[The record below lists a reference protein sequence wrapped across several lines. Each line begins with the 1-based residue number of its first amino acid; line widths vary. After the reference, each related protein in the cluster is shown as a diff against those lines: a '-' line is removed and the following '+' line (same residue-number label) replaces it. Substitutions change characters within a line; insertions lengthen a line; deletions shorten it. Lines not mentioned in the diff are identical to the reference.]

1 MDINVQSEL
10 RNVAS
15 LVDPASATII
25 GPSIR
30 SAAVVRNMLA
40 SAIPVIGVH
49 PSKSDVLGLQ
59 CLPSISSLPS
69 APELGVVMVGHER
82 MEAAVYEL
90 MDMGTRAFFFPGLG
104 SEAGSEGPK
113 IAARIKERASSN
125 GSMIIGQNCMG
136 IAKPGGSPWLGSVSP
151 SFVKGH
157 VGISA
162 QSGSIAEAFTTIGPR
177 IGFRFI
183 ASTGSELNRDVSDFM
198 SFMAD
203 DAQTRAIG
211 IFIETI
217 RRPEAFIAALEKC
230 ASAGKPVVALKVGKS
245 GVAKRIALAHTGAVV
260 GSNQAFSATLK
271 RFSAIEVE
279 DFPEMVET
287 LEVLGKKRRPK
298 GIRVSAVSESGGE
311 CGLLADR
318 AEANGVYI
326 APLPEATAIALNKEF
341 PNYQHPQNPLDA
353 WGVDTPEIVFPRSME
368 LLAESGAYDTLIAQV
383 DISRYRGDDEL
394 VWCSMIVES
403 LGKTADKFN
412 IAPAVVSVHAVDA
425 PQKIIDL
432 CTQYEI
438 PLLRG
443 INASM
448 QALGRAGSWKQSK
461 PRVKDFGPPISIPP
475 LPHTDGALPEFES
488 AEILEKYG
496 IPIASRMRV
505 TTPAE
510 VSSAVAKLGFPL
522 VVKSDGP
529 AHKSAS
535 GGVILNIADE
545 ASAQAAVAKLGG
557 SAFIAAQVPKGVEA
571 LVGMVRD
578 EEFGPILA
586 VGHGGVTVES
596 KKPVTMLGPVD
607 LETAIEMVA
616 QSGLEDPQGTLAQSL
631 VALGRIALEHP
642 AIVEID
648 VNPMIVTAEKTIAV
662 DALVVIQELVVTEKR
677 DNI

>member
-1 MDINVQSEL
+1 MQENENAAL

-15 LVDPASATII
+15 LVDPSSAAII
-25 GPSIR
+25 GPSLR

-40 SAIPVIGVH
+40 SGIPVLGVH
-49 PSKSDVLGLQ
+49 PTKSDVLGLQ
-59 CLPSISSLPS
+59 CLASISLLPS
-69 APELGVVMVGHER
+69 PPELGVVMLGHER

-104 SEAGSEGPK
+104 SEAGADGPK
-113 IAARIKERASSN
+113 IAARIKERAMKN
-125 GSMIIGQNCMG
+125 GTMIIGQNCMG
-136 IAKPGGSPWLGSVSP
+136 IAKPGGSPWLGSISD
-151 SFVKGH
+151 SFVDGH

-203 DAQTRAIG
+203 DEQTRAIG

-217 RRPEAFIAALEKC
+217 RRPEAFIKALEKC

-298 GIRVSAVSESGGE
+298 GVRISAVSESGGE

-318 AEANGVYI
+318 AEENGVII
-326 APLPEATAIALNKEF
+326 APLPAATATALNKEF

-383 DISRYRGDDEL
+383 DISRYRGEDEL

-403 LGKTADKFN
+403 LGKTADKFD

-425 PQKIIDL
+425 PEQIIQL
-432 CTQYEI
+432 CAKYDI

-443 INASM
+443 INSAM
-448 QALGRAGSWKQSK
+448 QALGRAGNWKQSL
-461 PRVKDFGPPISIPP
+461 PRVKDFGKP
-475 LPHTDGALPEFES
+475 LAIAALPNIDGALAEFES
-488 AEILEKYG
+488 AQILELYG
-496 IPIASRMRV
+496 VPIASRMRV
-505 TTPAE
+505 TSTAQ
-510 VSSAVAKLGFPL
+510 VRDAVTSLGFPV

-535 GGVILNIADE
+535 GGVILNIMDQS
-545 ASAQAAVAKLGG
+545 SAIAAVEKLGG
-557 SAFIAAQVPKGVEA
+557 SAFIARQVPRGVEA

-586 VGHGGVTVES
+586 VGHGGITVES

-607 LETAIEMVA
+607 LETAKTMVA
-616 QSGLEDPQGTLAQSL
+616 QSGLDDPHGVLAQTL
-631 VALGRIALEHP
+631 VTLGRIALEHP
-642 AIVEID
+642 RIVEID
-648 VNPMIVTAEKTIAV
+648 VNPMIITAEETIAV
-662 DALVVIQELVVTEKR
+662 DALVVIEKGEGQ
-677 DNI
+677 

>member
-1 MDINVQSEL
+1 MSINAEL
-10 RNVAS
+10 RPVHT
-15 LVDPASATII
+15 LVDPSSSVII
-25 GPSIR
+25 GPSVR
-30 SAAVVRNMLA
+30 SAAVVRNML
-40 SAIPVIGVH
+40 SSKIPVIGVH
-49 PSKSDVLGLQ
+49 PSKDEVLGLR
-59 CLPSISSLPS
+59 CLPSIASLDTTPDL
-69 APELGVVMVGHER
+69 AVVMVGHNRVED
-82 MEAAVYEL
+82 AVYEL
-90 MDMGTRAFFFPGLG
+90 MDRGTRAFFFPGLG
-104 SEAGSEGPK
+104 SEAGADGPL
-113 IAARIKERASSN
+113 IAARIRERAAAN

-136 IAKPGGSPWLGSVSP
+136 IAKPGGSPWIGSISD

-203 DAQTRAIG
+203 DSDTRAIG

-230 ASAGKPVVALKVGKS
+230 AVAGKPVVALKVGKS

-287 LEVLGKKRRPK
+287 LEVLGKKRRPQ
-298 GIRVSAVSESGGE
+298 GVRVTAVSESGGE
-311 CGLLADR
+311 CGLMADR
-318 AEANGVYI
+318 AEKNGVSF
-326 APLPEATAIALNKEF
+326 APLPEKTAIALNKEF

-353 WGVDTPEIVFPRSME
+353 WGVDAPEVVFPRSME
-368 LLAESGAYDTLIAQV
+368 MLAESGAYDTLIAQV
-383 DISRYRGDDEL
+383 DISRFRGADEL

-403 LGKTADKFN
+403 LGKTADKYN
-412 IAPAVVSVHAVDA
+412 ISPAVVSVHSVDA
-425 PQKIIDL
+425 PQAIIDI
-432 CTQYEI
+432 CSRYEL

-443 INASM
+443 INGAM
-448 QALGRAGSWKQSK
+448 QALGHAGRWSK
-461 PRVKDFGPPISIPP
+461 PTTIHQNFGAPIEIADMV
-475 LPHTDGALPEFES
+475 TREGALPEYES
-488 AEILEKYG
+488 AEILERYG
-496 IPIASRMRV
+496 VPIASRKRV
-505 TTPAE
+505 TSAQQAG
-510 VSSAVAKLGFPL
+510 AVASSLGFPV

-529 AHKSAS
+529 AHKSAA
-535 GGVILNIADE
+535 GGVILNINSESE
-545 ASAQAAVAKLGG
+545 AIAAVDKLGG
-557 SAFIAAQVPKGVEA
+557 VAFIAAQIPKGIEA

-607 LETAIEMVA
+607 LETAKKMVNEA
-616 QSGLEDPQGTLAQSL
+616 GLEDPHGVLATSL
-631 VALGRIALEHP
+631 VTLGRVAHEHP
-642 AIVEID
+642 EIVEID
-648 VNPMIVTAEKTIAV
+648 VNPMIVYEKATIAV
-662 DALVVIQELVVTEKR
+662 DALVVINSENGK
-677 DNI
+677 

>member
-1 MDINVQSEL
+1 MSTDTEL
-10 RNVAS
+10 RPVHT
-15 LVDPASATII
+15 LVDPSSSVII

-30 SAAVVRNMLA
+30 SAAVVRNML
-40 SAIPVIGVH
+40 SSKIPVIGVH
-49 PSKSDVLGLQ
+49 PSKDEVLSLR
-59 CLPSISSLPS
+59 CLPAIASLETTPDL
-69 APELGVVMVGHER
+69 AVVMVGHNRVE
-82 MEAAVYEL
+82 ETVYEL
-90 MDMGTRAFFFPGLG
+90 MDRGTRAFFFPGLG
-104 SEAGSEGPK
+104 SEAGADGPL
-113 IAARIKERASSN
+113 IAARIRERAAAN

-136 IAKPGGSPWLGSVSP
+136 IAKPGGSPWIGSISD
-151 SFVKGH
+151 SFVKGY

-203 DAQTRAIG
+203 DPDTRAIG

-230 ASAGKPVVALKVGKS
+230 AVAGKPVVALKVGKS

-298 GIRVSAVSESGGE
+298 GVRVTAVSESGGE
-311 CGLLADR
+311 CGLMADR
-318 AEANGVYI
+318 AEKNGVSF
-326 APLPEATAIALNKEF
+326 APLPEKTAIALNKEF

-353 WGVDTPEIVFPRSME
+353 WGVDAPEVVFPRSME
-368 LLAESGAYDTLIAQV
+368 MLAESGAYDTLIAQV
-383 DISRYRGDDEL
+383 DISRYRGADEL

-403 LGKTADKFN
+403 LGKTADKYD
-412 IAPAVVSVHAVDA
+412 ISPAVVSVHSVDA
-425 PQKIIDL
+425 PQAIIDI
-432 CTQYEI
+432 CSRYEL

-443 INASM
+443 INGAM
-448 QALGRAGSWKQSK
+448 QALGHAGRWSK
-461 PRVKDFGPPISIPP
+461 PTTIHQNFGTPINIADMV
-475 LPHTDGALPEFES
+475 TREGALPEYES
-488 AEILEKYG
+488 AEILERYG
-496 IPIASRMRV
+496 VPIASRKRV
-505 TTPAE
+505 TSAE
-510 VSSAVAKLGFPL
+510 QAGAVASSLGFPV

-529 AHKSAS
+529 AHKSAA
-535 GGVILNIADE
+535 GGVILNIHSESE
-545 ASAQAAVAKLGG
+545 AIAAVDKLGG
-557 SAFIAAQVPKGVEA
+557 VAFIAAQIPKGVEA

-586 VGHGGVTVES
+586 VGDGGVTVES

-607 LETAIEMVA
+607 LETAKKMVNEA
-616 QSGLEDPQGTLAQSL
+616 GLGDPHGVLAASL
-631 VALGRIALEHP
+631 VTLGRVAHEHP
-642 AIVEID
+642 EIVEID
-648 VNPMIVTAEKTIAV
+648 VNPMIVYEKATIAV
-662 DALVVIQELVVTEKR
+662 DALVVINSENGK
-677 DNI
+677 

>member
-1 MDINVQSEL
+1 MKIDHDAAL
-10 RNVAS
+10 RNVSS
-15 LVDPASATII
+15 LVDPASAAII
-25 GPSIR
+25 GPSLR

-40 SAIPVIGVH
+40 SGIPVLGVH
-49 PSKSDVLGLQ
+49 PTKSDVLGLE
-59 CLPSISSLPS
+59 CFSSISSLPS
-69 APELGVVMVGHER
+69 TPELGVVMLGHER
-82 MEAAVYEL
+82 MEASVYEL
-90 MDMGTRAFFFPGLG
+90 MEMGTRAFFFPGLG
-104 SEAGSEGPK
+104 SEAGADGPK
-113 IAARIKERASSN
+113 IAARIRQRAEVN
-125 GSMIIGQNCMG
+125 GTMIIGQNCMG
-136 IAKPGGSPWLGSVSP
+136 IAKPGGSPWIGSLSS
-151 SFVKGH
+151 SFVQGH

-203 DAQTRAIG
+203 DEQTRAIG

-230 ASAGKPVVALKVGKS
+230 ALAGKPVVALKVGKS

-298 GIRVSAVSESGGE
+298 GIRISAVSESGGE

-318 AEANGVYI
+318 AEVHGVQI
-326 APLPEATAIALNKEF
+326 APLPEATALALNKEF

-353 WGVDTPEIVFPRSME
+353 WGVDQPEIVFPRSME
-368 LLAESGAYDTLIAQV
+368 LLAESGAYDALIAQV

-394 VWCSMIVES
+394 IWCSMIVES
-403 LGKTADKFN
+403 LGKTADTYN
-412 IAPAVVSVHAVDA
+412 ISPAVVSVHAVDA
-425 PQKIIDL
+425 PQQIIDL
-432 CTQYEI
+432 CAKYEI

-443 INASM
+443 INSAM
-448 QALGRAGSWKQSK
+448 QALGRAGNWKQSL
-461 PRVKDFGPPISIPP
+461 PRVKDFGTPLAIAP
-475 LPHTDGALPEFES
+475 LPNTAGALPEFES
-488 AEILEKYG
+488 AEILELYG
-496 IPIASRMRV
+496 VPIASRVRV
-505 TTPAE
+505 TSPQE
-510 VSSAVAKLGFPL
+510 VTTAIKKLGFPL

-535 GGVILNIADE
+535 GGVILNIMDE
-545 ASAQAAVAKLGG
+545 ASAIAAVEKLGG
-557 SAFIAAQVPKGVEA
+557 SAFVAEQVPRGVEA

-586 VGHGGVTVES
+586 IGHGGVTVES

-607 LETAIEMVA
+607 IETAQSMVA
-616 QSGLEDPQGTLAQSL
+616 DAGLDDIHGVLAKSL
-631 VALGRIALEHP
+631 VTLGRIALEHP
-642 AIVEID
+642 RIVEID
-648 VNPMIVTAEKTIAV
+648 VNPMIITAEKTIAV
-662 DALVVIQELVVTEKR
+662 DALVVTEKR
-677 DNI
+677 EEQ